1 MKIVIICIIT
11 RVVAAI
17 NYKTFINRKNND
29 EFTRHSSLTCKTYN
43 AYPISDMKC
52 ACNEQDFYSVDK
64 STGAKCHPGGGKALG
79 CNTAHFTPLGDYH
92 SQQVGSIRM
101 FNDITSCTGTMNTLI
116 KNWDGQTW
124 TNFPYNKDFV
134 FHYKYY
140 DSSLSVKWK
149 YINSDSMRYN
159 FDCCYQNQ
167 LLKIDIS
174 CDGVARGCFLLKF
187 KGGGKE
193 VTVRT
198 PNTATTTTPNSKQKQ
213 RQTSGEI

>member
-79 CNTAHFTPLGDYH
+79 IPVSYKLCVSCQNLRFPTNKFTSYEL
-92 SQQVGSIRM
+92 
-101 FNDITSCTGTMNTLI
+101 
-116 KNWDGQTW
+116 
-124 TNFPYNKDFV
+124 
-134 FHYKYY
+134 
-140 DSSLSVKWK
+140 
-149 YINSDSMRYN
+149 
-159 FDCCYQNQ
+159 
-167 LLKIDIS
+167 
-174 CDGVARGCFLLKF
+174 
-187 KGGGKE
+187 
-193 VTVRT
+193 
-198 PNTATTTTPNSKQKQ
+198 
-213 RQTSGEI
+213 